1 MRVERSEIEFVCFPE
16 REGPQG
22 RAYIL
27 TVRLERLKLRLLW
40 NRVLF
45 PLLAK
50 SVDRIWRFVL
60 RLLTVCGKWENIC
73 CMLVIIIET
82 LLWDY

>member
-1 MRVERSEIEFVCFPE
+1 MERSEIEFLCFPE

-27 TVRLERLKLRLLW
+27 IVRLERLKLRLLW
-40 NRVLF
+40 NMVIF

-60 RLLTVCGKWENIC
+60 RLLTVCSKLENIC
-73 CMLVIIIET
+73 CMLVIITET